1 MFNSLYLMLILD
13 KAGIE
18 PSLNFSAESCNLL
31 SQEEWLE
38 SQAKAVALGIFI
50 LQMLNPAQTLELTI
64 DHNPEAG
71 TEGLAFL
78 HAAIKPNSLFTP
90 PTIPRTNSVRVL
102 LELEGVP
109 VRGENNGL
117 ASISN

>member
-1 MFNSLYLMLILD
+1 MFNGRYLMLILERT
-13 KAGIE
+13 GTE

-31 SQEEWLE
+31 SQKKWLE

-71 TEGLAFL
+71 TKGLAFL
-78 HAAIKPNSLFTP
+78 HAAIFPISVFTA
-90 PTIPRTNSVRVL
+90 TATLPRQQCQSK
-102 LELEGVP
+102 
-109 VRGENNGL
+109 
-117 ASISN
+117 I